1 MCEFGVILNGKV
13 VSKDVVFAKYEGGK
27 VVVRNMLG
35 EASEYVNCKIEEI
48 DVRTTRLVVS
58 PIS

>member
-1 MCEFGVILNGKV
+1 MILNGKV

-48 DVRTTRLVVS
+48 DVSTTRLVVS